1 MLTTPHAVQI
11 RLKAYHSSAIFANL
25 APKVIGDR
33 WLYDLAAQKSLYC

>member
-25 APKVIGDR
+25 APKVTGD
-33 WLYDLAAQKSLYC
+33 WLYVLNAQKSLYC